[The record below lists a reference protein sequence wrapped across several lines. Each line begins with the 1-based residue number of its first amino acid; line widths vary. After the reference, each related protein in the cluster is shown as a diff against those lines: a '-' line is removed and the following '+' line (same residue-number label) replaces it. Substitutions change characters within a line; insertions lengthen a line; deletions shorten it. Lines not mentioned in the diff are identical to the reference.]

1 MIVFATVRSTF
12 IAVEIYAMKFAV
24 MVFCLICHA
33 MMEIWSMAM
42 DALRN
47 VKLKEDTDAL
57 EVDKTI
63 QKANVF
69 TKER

>member
-1 MIVFATVRSTF
+1 
-12 IAVEIYAMKFAV
+12 
-24 MVFCLICHA
+24 
-33 MMEIWSMAM
+33 MAM